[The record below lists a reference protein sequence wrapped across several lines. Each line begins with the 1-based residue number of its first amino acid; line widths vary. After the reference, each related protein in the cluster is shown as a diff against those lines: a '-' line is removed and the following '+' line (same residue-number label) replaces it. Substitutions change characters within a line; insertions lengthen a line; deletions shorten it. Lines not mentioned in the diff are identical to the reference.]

1 MSEPASVVLP
11 AGTAAVLRA
20 LAGVETAFTIRH
32 VARVAGVSPN
42 RAHQVILRLAE
53 HGLVLIDDLGGSRR
67 CRLNRE
73 HLAAPAV
80 INLVRLRAAM
90 IELLQRQFSEWSVL
104 PDQASLFGS
113 AARGDGDTT
122 SDLDILV
129 VRPTDRDED
138 DPVWRNQLFE
148 SGARIRTAT
157 GNHVAWFDISR
168 AELFQAS
175 QQGESLVDEWR
186 RDAVR
191 LVGPDLRSLLREP
204 S

>member
-1 MSEPASVVLP
+1 MFEPASVVLP
-11 AGTAAVLRA
+11 PGTAAVLRA

-32 VARVAGVSPN
+32 VARVAGVSPT

-53 HGLVLIDDLGGSRR
+53 HGLVLIDDLGSSRQ

-80 INLVRLRAAM
+80 INLVQLRTAM
-90 IELLQRQFSEWSVL
+90 IEFLQRQFDEWSVM

-113 AARGDGDTT
+113 AARGDGDTA
-122 SDLDILV
+122 SDLDILL
-129 VRPTDRDED
+129 VRPATCDED
-138 DPVWRNQLFE
+138 DPVWRQQLFE
-148 SGARIRTAT
+148 SGNRIRTAT

-168 AELFQAS
+168 TELYRAS
-175 QQGESLVDEWR
+175 RVGESLVDEWR

-191 LVGPDLRSLLREP
+191 LVGPDLHSLLRTP